1 MSLATESLAA
11 ELLTADRSLLLLIDL
26 QSKLAPAIHNNA
38 EVEQH
43 CRWLVEVAREL
54 AVPVLATEQYPQGLG
69 VTVPSVLAL
78 LKSEEIVEKIHFSA
92 YKEPHIQ
99 AVFADAGRRQIILCG
114 TETHVCVLQTAL
126 DLVAAGY
133 QVYLVAEACGSRRD
147 SDKQLALGR
156 LQQAGV
162 VIVSREM
169 VAFEWL
175 QRAGTAQFRQISKGW
190 LR

>member
-1 MSLATESLAA
+1 M
-11 ELLTADRSLLLLIDL
+11 LLTAENSLLLLIDL
-26 QSKLAPAIHNNA
+26 QSKLAPAIHNNT

-69 VTVPSVLAL
+69 VTVPSLLVL
-78 LKSEEIVEKIHFSA
+78 LKSEEILEKIHFSA
-92 YKEPHIQ
+92 DKEPHIQ
-99 AVFADAGRRQIILCG
+99 AALADSGRRQIVLCG
-114 TETHVCVLQTAL
+114 TETHVCVLQSAL
-126 DLVAAGY
+126 DFISAGY
-133 QVYLVAEACGSRRD
+133 QVFVVAEACGSRRD

-156 LQQAGV
+156 LQQAGA

-175 QRAGTAQFRQISKGW
+175 QQAGTAQFRQLSKGW

>member
-1 MSLATESLAA
+1 M
-11 ELLTADRSLLLLIDL
+11 LLTAENSLLLLIDL
-26 QSKLAPAIHNNA
+26 QSKLAPAIQHNT

-43 CRWLVEVAREL
+43 CRWLLEVAREL
-54 AVPVLATEQYPQGLG
+54 AIPVLATEQYPQGLG
-69 VTVPSVLAL
+69 VTVPSLLTL
-78 LKSEEIVEKIHFSA
+78 LKSEEILEKIHFSA
-92 YKEPHIQ
+92 YRESHVQ
-99 AVFADAGRRQIILCG
+99 AALADSGRRQIVLCG

-126 DLVAAGY
+126 DLISAGC
-133 QVYLVAEACGSRRD
+133 QVFVVAEACGSRRD

-156 LQQAGV
+156 LQQAGA

-175 QRAGTAQFRQISKGW
+175 QRAGTTQFRQISQGW

>member
-1 MSLATESLAA
+1 M
-11 ELLTADRSLLLLIDL
+11 LLTAENSLLLLIDL

-43 CRWLVEVAREL
+43 CRWLLEVSREL

-69 VTVPSVLAL
+69 VTVPSLLTL
-78 LKSEEIVEKIHFSA
+78 LKSEEILEKIHFSA
-92 YKEPHIQ
+92 AQEPHIQ
-99 AVFADAGRRQIILCG
+99 AALADSGRRQIVLCG

-126 DLVAAGY
+126 DLISTGY
-133 QVYLVAEACGSRRD
+133 QVFVVAEACGSRRD

-156 LQQAGV
+156 LQQAGA

-175 QRAGTAQFRQISKGW
+175 LRAGTAQFRQISKGW

>member
-1 MSLATESLAA
+1 M
-11 ELLTADRSLLLLIDL
+11 LLTAENSLLLLIDL

-43 CRWLVEVAREL
+43 CRWLIEVAREL

-69 VTVPSVLAL
+69 VTVPALLSL
-78 LKSEEIVEKIHFSA
+78 LKSEEILEKIHFSA
-92 YKEPHIQ
+92 GKELHIQ
-99 AVFADAGRRQIILCG
+99 AALADTGRRQIVLCG

-126 DLVAAGY
+126 DLISAGY
-133 QVYLVAEACGSRRD
+133 QVFVVAEACGSRRD

-156 LQQAGV
+156 LQQAGA

-169 VAFEWL
+169 VVFEWL
-175 QRAGTAQFRQISKGW
+175 QQAGTAQFRHISKGW

>member
-1 MSLATESLAA
+1 MVLPAELLAA
-11 ELLTADRSLLLLIDL
+11 ENSLLLLIDL
-26 QSKLAPAIHNNA
+26 QSKLAPAIHHSA

-43 CRWLVEVAREL
+43 CRWLVEMAREL

-69 VTVPSVLAL
+69 VTVPSLLSL
-78 LKSEEIVEKIHFSA
+78 LKSEEILEKIHFSA
-92 YKEPHIQ
+92 YQESHIQ
-99 AVFADAGRRQIILCG
+99 AALADSGRRQIVLCG
-114 TETHVCVLQTAL
+114 TEAHVCVLQTAL
-126 DLVAAGY
+126 DLAAAGY
-133 QVYLVAEACGSRRD
+133 QVYVVAEACGSRRD

-175 QRAGTAQFRQISKGW
+175 QRAGTAQFRHISKGW

>member
-1 MSLATESLAA
+1 MLLAA
-11 ELLTADRSLLLLIDL
+11 ENSLLLLIDL
-26 QSKLAPAIHNNA
+26 QSKLAPAILNNA

-54 AVPVLATEQYPQGLG
+54 AVPILATEQYPQGLG
-69 VTVPSVLAL
+69 VTVPSLLAL
-78 LKSEEIVEKIHFSA
+78 LKSEEILQKIHFSA
-92 YKEPHIQ
+92 HQEPHIQ
-99 AVFADAGRRQIILCG
+99 AALADSGRRQIVLCG

-126 DLVAAGY
+126 DLVGAGY
-133 QVYLVAEACGSRRD
+133 QVFVVAEACGSRRD
-147 SDKQLALGR
+147 SDKQLALQR
-156 LQQAGV
+156 LMQAGA

-175 QRAGTAQFRQISKGW
+175 HQAGTAQFRQLSKGW

>member
-1 MSLATESLAA
+1 M
-11 ELLTADRSLLLLIDL
+11 LLTAENSLLLLIDL

-43 CRWLVEVAREL
+43 CRWLLEVSREL

-69 VTVPSVLAL
+69 VTVPSLLTL
-78 LKSEEIVEKIHFSA
+78 LKSEEILEKIHFSA
-92 YKEPHIQ
+92 AQEPHIQ
-99 AVFADAGRRQIILCG
+99 AALADSGRRQIVLCG

-126 DLVAAGY
+126 DLISAGY
-133 QVYLVAEACGSRRD
+133 QVFVVAEACGSRRD

-156 LQQAGV
+156 LQQAGAM
-162 VIVSREM
+162 IVSREM

-175 QRAGTAQFRQISKGW
+175 QRAGTAQFRQISQGW

>member
-1 MSLATESLAA
+1 M
-11 ELLTADRSLLLLIDL
+11 LLTAENSLLLLIDL
-26 QSKLAPAIHNNA
+26 QSKLAPAIQNNA
-38 EVEQH
+38 DVEQH

-69 VTVPSVLAL
+69 VTVPSLLAL
-78 LKSEEIVEKIHFSA
+78 LRSEEILEKIHFSA
-92 YKEPHIQ
+92 AQEPHIQ
-99 AVFADAGRRQIILCG
+99 AALADSGRRQI
-114 TETHVCVLQTAL
+114 VLQTAL
-126 DLVAAGY
+126 DLITAGY
-133 QVYLVAEACGSRRD
+133 QVFVVAEACGSRRD

-175 QRAGTAQFRQISKGW
+175 HQAGTAQFRQLSKGW

>member
-1 MSLATESLAA
+1 MSLTAESLAA

-69 VTVPSVLAL
+69 VTVPTVLAL
-78 LKSEEIVEKIHFSA
+78 LKSEEILQKIHFSA
-92 YKEPHIQ
+92 YQEAHIQ
-99 AVFADAGRRQIILCG
+99 AALADAGRRQIILCG

-133 QVYLVAEACGSRRD
+133 QVYLVAEACVSRRD

-175 QRAGTAQFRQISKGW
+175 HQAGTAQFRHISKGW

>member
-1 MSLATESLAA
+1 MSLAA
-11 ELLTADRSLLLLIDL
+11 ELLTAENSLLLLIDL
-26 QSKLAPAIHNNA
+26 QSKLAPAIHNSA

-69 VTVPSVLAL
+69 VTVPSLLSL
-78 LKSEEIVEKIHFSA
+78 LKSEEILEKIHFSA
-92 YKEPHIQ
+92 CREPHIH
-99 AVFADAGRRQIILCG
+99 AALADAGRHQIVLCG

-126 DLVAAGY
+126 DLVGAGY
-133 QVYLVAEACGSRRD
+133 QVYVVAEACGSRRD
-147 SDKQLALGR
+147 SDKQLALSR

-162 VIVSREM
+162 VVVSREM

-175 QRAGTAQFRQISKGW
+175 QQAGTAQFRQISKGW

>member
-1 MSLATESLAA
+1 MLLAA
-11 ELLTADRSLLLLIDL
+11 ENSLLLLIDL
-26 QSKLAPAIHNNA
+26 QKKLAPAIHNNT

-69 VTVPSVLAL
+69 VTVPSLLAL
-78 LKSEEIVEKIHFSA
+78 LKSEEILEKIHFSA
-92 YKEPHIQ
+92 HKEPHIQ
-99 AVFADAGRRQIILCG
+99 AAVADSGRRQIVLCG
-114 TETHVCVLQTAL
+114 TETHVCVLQSAL
-126 DLVAAGY
+126 DFISAGY
-133 QVYLVAEACGSRRD
+133 QVFVVAEACGSRRD
-147 SDKQLALGR
+147 SDKQLALAR
-156 LQQAGV
+156 LQQAGS

-175 QRAGTAQFRQISKGW
+175 QQAGTAQFRQLSKGW

>member
-1 MSLATESLAA
+1 M
-11 ELLTADRSLLLLIDL
+11 LLTAENSLLLLIDL

-43 CRWLVEVAREL
+43 CRWLLEVSREL

-69 VTVPSVLAL
+69 VTVPSLLTL
-78 LKSEEIVEKIHFSA
+78 LKSEEILEKIHFSA
-92 YKEPHIQ
+92 AQEPHIQ
-99 AVFADAGRRQIILCG
+99 AALADSDRRQIVLCG

-126 DLVAAGY
+126 DLISAGY
-133 QVYLVAEACGSRRD
+133 QVFVVAEACGSRRD

-156 LQQAGV
+156 LQQAGA

-175 QRAGTAQFRQISKGW
+175 QRAGTAQFRQISQGW

>member
-1 MSLATESLAA
+1 MSLTAESLAA

-38 EVEQH
+38 EVEQR

-78 LKSEEIVEKIHFSA
+78 LKSEEILEKIHFSA

-99 AVFADAGRRQIILCG
+99 AALADAGRRQIVLCG

-175 QRAGTAQFRQISKGW
+175 QRAGTAQFRHISKGW

>member
-1 MSLATESLAA
+1 MSLTAESLAA

-69 VTVPSVLAL
+69 VTVPTVLAL
-78 LKSEEIVEKIHFSA
+78 LKSEEILEKIHFSA

-99 AVFADAGRRQIILCG
+99 AALADAGRRQIILCG

>member
-1 MSLATESLAA
+1 M
-11 ELLTADRSLLLLIDL
+11 LLTAEHSLLMLIDL

-69 VTVPSVLAL
+69 VTVPSLLNL
-78 LKSEEIVEKIHFSA
+78 LKSEEILEKIHFSA
-92 YKEPHIQ
+92 AQEPHIQ
-99 AVFADAGRRQIILCG
+99 AALADTGRRQIVLCG

-133 QVYLVAEACGSRRD
+133 QVFVVAEACGSRRD

-156 LQQAGV
+156 LQQAGA

-175 QRAGTAQFRQISKGW
+175 QQAGTAQFRHISKGW

>member
-1 MSLATESLAA
+1 M
-11 ELLTADRSLLLLIDL
+11 LLTADQSLLLLIDL
-26 QSKLAPAIHNNA
+26 QKKLAPAIHNNA

-54 AVPVLATEQYPQGLG
+54 AVPILATEQYPQGLG
-69 VTVPSVLAL
+69 VTLPSLLSL
-78 LKSEEIVEKIHFSA
+78 LKSEEILEKIHFSA
-92 YKEPHIQ
+92 AQEPHIQ
-99 AVFADAGRRQIILCG
+99 AALADTGRRQIVLCG

-133 QVYLVAEACGSRRD
+133 QVFVVAEACGSRRD

-156 LQQAGV
+156 LQQAGA

-175 QRAGTAQFRQISKGW
+175 QQAGTAQFRHISRGW

>member
-1 MSLATESLAA
+1 M
-11 ELLTADRSLLLLIDL
+11 LLTAEHSLLMLIDL

-54 AVPVLATEQYPQGLG
+54 AMPVLATEQYPQGLG
-69 VTVPSVLAL
+69 VTVPTLLSL
-78 LKSEEIVEKIHFSA
+78 LKSEEILEKIHFSA
-92 YKEPHIQ
+92 AQEPHIQ
-99 AVFADAGRRQIILCG
+99 AALADSGRRQIVLCG

-126 DLVAAGY
+126 DLISAGY
-133 QVYLVAEACGSRRD
+133 QVFVVAEACGSRRD

-156 LQQAGV
+156 LQQAGA

-169 VAFEWL
+169 VVFEWL
-175 QRAGTAQFRQISKGW
+175 QQAGTAQFRHISKGW

>member
-1 MSLATESLAA
+1 MSLTAEALAA
-11 ELLTADRSLLLLIDL
+11 ELLTADHSLLLLIDL

-78 LKSEEIVEKIHFSA
+78 LKSEEILEKIHFSA

-99 AVFADAGRRQIILCG
+99 AAFADVGRRQIILCG

>member
-1 MSLATESLAA
+1 MSLTAESLAA

-78 LKSEEIVEKIHFSA
+78 LKSEEILEKIHFSA

-99 AVFADAGRRQIILCG
+99 AALADAGRRQIILCG

>member
-69 VTVPSVLAL
+69 VTVPTVLAL
-78 LKSEEIVEKIHFSA
+78 LKSEEILEKIHFSA

-99 AVFADAGRRQIILCG
+99 AALADAGRRQIVLCG

>member
-1 MSLATESLAA
+1 M
-11 ELLTADRSLLLLIDL
+11 LLTAEHSLLLLIDL
-26 QSKLAPAIHNNA
+26 QSKLAPAIHNST

-54 AVPVLATEQYPQGLG
+54 AVPVLATEQYPHGLG

-78 LKSEEIVEKIHFSA
+78 LRSEEILEKIHFSA
-92 YKEPHIQ
+92 HQESHIQ
-99 AVFADAGRRQIILCG
+99 AALADSGRRQIVICG

-126 DLVAAGY
+126 DLIAAGY
-133 QVYLVAEACGSRRD
+133 QVFVVAEACGSRRD
-147 SDKQLALGR
+147 SDKLLALGR

-175 QRAGTAQFRQISKGW
+175 HQAGTAQFRQLSKGW

>member
-11 ELLTADRSLLLLIDL
+11 ELLTADHSLLLLIDL

-78 LKSEEIVEKIHFSA
+78 LKSEEILEKIHFSA

-99 AVFADAGRRQIILCG
+99 AAFADVGRRQIILCG

>member
-1 MSLATESLAA
+1 MSLAA
-11 ELLTADRSLLLLIDL
+11 ELLTADHSLLLLIDL

-69 VTVPSVLAL
+69 VTVPTVLAL
-78 LKSEEIVEKIHFSA
+78 LKSEEILEKIHFSA

-99 AVFADAGRRQIILCG
+99 AALADAGRRQIVLCG

-126 DLVAAGY
+126 DLVGAGY
-133 QVYLVAEACGSRRD
+133 QVYIAAEACGSRRD
-147 SDKQLALGR
+147 SDKQLALSR

-175 QRAGTAQFRQISKGW
+175 QRAGTAQFRHISKGW

>member
-78 LKSEEIVEKIHFSA
+78 LKSEEILEKIHFSA

-99 AVFADAGRRQIILCG
+99 AAFADVGRRQIILCG

-133 QVYLVAEACGSRRD
+133 QIYLVAEACGSRRD

>member
-1 MSLATESLAA
+1 MLLAA
-11 ELLTADRSLLLLIDL
+11 EHSLLLLIDL
-26 QSKLAPAIHNNA
+26 QKKLAPAIHNNA

-69 VTVPSVLAL
+69 VTVPSLLAL
-78 LKSEEIVEKIHFSA
+78 LKSEEILEKIHFSA
-92 YKEPHIQ
+92 HKEPHIQ
-99 AVFADAGRRQIILCG
+99 AAVADSGRRQIVLCG

-126 DLVAAGY
+126 DFISAGY
-133 QVYLVAEACGSRRD
+133 QVFVVAEACGSRRD
-147 SDKQLALGR
+147 SDKQLALAR
-156 LQQAGV
+156 LQQAGA

-175 QRAGTAQFRQISKGW
+175 QQAGTAQFRQLSKGW

>member
-1 MSLATESLAA
+1 M
-11 ELLTADRSLLLLIDL
+11 LLTAEHSLLMLIDL

-69 VTVPSVLAL
+69 VTVPALLSL
-78 LKSEEIVEKIHFSA
+78 LKSEEILEKIHFSA
-92 YKEPHIQ
+92 AQEPHIQ
-99 AVFADAGRRQIILCG
+99 AALADTGRRQIVLCG

-126 DLVAAGY
+126 DLVTAGY
-133 QVYLVAEACGSRRD
+133 QVFVVAQACGSRRD

-156 LQQAGV
+156 LQQAGAG
-162 VIVSREM
+162 IVSREM

-175 QRAGTAQFRQISKGW
+175 QRAGTAQFRHISKGW